1 MVRACGG
8 VMLLVGVALLWLA
21 HGMSGMRLEVSRQA
35 VFVSRGFLP
44 PIRVE
49 VAEITR
55 LRPHAAQRYSGV
67 LAKRGRRT
75 VFTATSAMTGYGQLL
90 DYSTAERPDLF
101 VSGGFR

>member
-90 DYSTAERPDLF
+90 DYLTAEGPDLF